1 MINLDIPLNEK
12 TIKLILENNYIDR
25 NKYLNGILNI
35 LNTINQSKIIA
46 LDGEWGSGK
55 TWFVKSLEYLLNNDV
70 TNIKINEINIDNLK
84 NAKDEYMTFYY
95 NAWEND
101 DASSAMLS
109 LIYSL
114 VNDSCLQKESNKT
127 GTFPRILNTLIKYA
141 TNGSVDIKN
150 DIFGEQWTNKQ
161 ITDEIKTS
169 EEIKDTFRELIN
181 NLLIENKNKILII
194 IDEIDRCK
202 PTFAIDLLENIKHF
216 YDDERIVFLVST
228 NNKQLSASVCKVYG
242 EKYDGDAYLD
252 KFFDLN
258 LELPNNYIE
267 KYIMAIDENKSSSHY
282 SAKSCREI
290 AKYYNFTMREYNRY
304 LKSIEMIKK
313 YIGIT
318 GLIYY
323 ISVPINHIFIPLA
336 MALKIKKKSEYYTFI
351 NGNLFSAI
359 EYLIDNN
366 EYFYGIGRNTLKN
379 KNISIIDEIY
389 HMQTSEE
396 EKKEIEK
403 KEINNTLKEIYY
415 NVFHNCKDEK
425 HKWEYKENFE
435 NLLDIISM
443 MK

>member
-1 MINLDIPLNEK
+1 MINLDIPLNDN
-12 TIKLILENNYIDR
+12 TIRQIIENNYIDR
-25 NKYLNGILNI
+25 NKYLNGLLNI
-35 LNTINQSKIIA
+35 LNTINESKIIA

-55 TWFVKSLEYLLNNDV
+55 TWFVKSLEYLLNNDM
-70 TNIKINEINIDNLK
+70 NMKINEINIDTLK
-84 NAKDEYMTFYY
+84 NVKNEYMTFYY

-109 LIYSL
+109 LIYKL
-114 VNDSCLQKESNKT
+114 VNDSCLQKENDKT
-127 GTFPRILNTLIKYA
+127 GMFPKILNTLIKYA
-141 TNGSVDIKN
+141 TNGAVDVKN
-150 DIFGEQWTNKQ
+150 DLFGEQWTNKQ

-216 YDDERIVFLVST
+216 YDDKRIVFLVST

-242 EKYDGDAYLD
+242 EKYDGDTYLD

-267 KYIMAIDENKSSSHY
+267 KYIMAIDENKSSSQY

-304 LKSIEMIKK
+304 LKSIEMIKE
-313 YIGIT
+313 YIGT
-318 GLIYY
+318 AGLIYY

-351 NGNLFSAI
+351 NGNLFSVV
-359 EYLIDNN
+359 EDLIDNN
-366 EYFYGIGRNTLKN
+366 EYFYRIGRNTLKN

-389 HMQTSEE
+389 GMKISED
-396 EKKEIEK
+396 EKKERER
-403 KEINNTLKEIYY
+403 KEIINTLKEIYY
-415 NVFHNCKDEK
+415 NVFNGCNDEE
-425 HKWEYKENFE
+425 HKWEYKENLE

>member
-1 MINLDIPLNEK
+1 MINLDIPLNEN
-12 TIKLILENNYIDR
+12 TIKQIIENNYIDR

-35 LNTINQSKIIA
+35 LNTINESKIIA

-55 TWFVKSLEYLLNNDV
+55 TWFVKSLEYLLNNDF

-84 NAKDEYMTFYY
+84 NVKDEYMTFYY

-114 VNDSCLQKESNKT
+114 VNDSCLQKESDKT
-127 GTFPRILNTLIKYA
+127 GMFPRILNTLIKYA
-141 TNGSVDIKN
+141 TNGAVDIKN

-216 YDDERIVFLVST
+216 YDDERIVFLVAT

-267 KYIMAIDENKSSSHY
+267 KYIMAIDENKSSSQY
-282 SAKSCREI
+282 SVKSCREI
-290 AKYYNFTMREYNRY
+290 ARYYNFTMREYNRY
-304 LKSIEMIKK
+304 LKSIEMIKE
-313 YIGIT
+313 YIGNT
-318 GLIYY
+318 ELNY

-336 MALKIKKKSEYYTFI
+336 IALKIKKKRDYYTFI
-351 NGNLFSAI
+351 NGNLFSDI
-359 EYLIDNN
+359 EDLIDNN
-366 EYFYGIGRNTLKN
+366 EYFYRIGRNTLKN
-379 KNISIIDEIY
+379 KNISIIDDIY
-389 HMQTSEE
+389 HMQISEE
-396 EKKEIEK
+396 EKKEREK
-403 KEINNTLKEIYY
+403 KEINNTLQEIYY
-415 NVFHNCKDEK
+415 NVFDNCKDGN
-425 HKWEYKENFE
+425 HKYEYKENFE

>member
-1 MINLDIPLNEK
+1 MINLDIPLNDN
-12 TIKLILENNYIDR
+12 TIRQIIENNYIDR
-25 NKYLNGILNI
+25 NKYLNGLLNI
-35 LNTINQSKIIA
+35 LNTINESKIIA

-55 TWFVKSLEYLLNNDV
+55 TWFVKSLEYLLNNDI
-70 TNIKINEINIDNLK
+70 NMKINEINIDTLK
-84 NAKDEYMTFYY
+84 NVKNKYMTFYY

-109 LIYSL
+109 LIYKL
-114 VNDSCLQKESNKT
+114 VNDSCLQKENDKT
-127 GTFPRILNTLIKYA
+127 GMVPRILNTLIKYA
-141 TNGSVDIKN
+141 TNGAVDVKN
-150 DIFGEQWTNKQ
+150 DLFGEQWTNKQ

-181 NLLIENKNKILII
+181 NLLIENKNKILIM

-216 YDDERIVFLVST
+216 YDDKRIVFLVST

-242 EKYDGDAYLD
+242 EKYDGDTYLD

-267 KYIMAIDENKSSSHY
+267 KYIMAIDENKSSSQY

-304 LKSIEMIKK
+304 LRSIEMIKE
-313 YIGIT
+313 YIGT
-318 GLIYY
+318 AGLIYY

-359 EYLIDNN
+359 ENLIDNN

-389 HMQTSEE
+389 NMQISEE
-396 EKKEIEK
+396 QKRERERKEI
-403 KEINNTLKEIYY
+403 INTLKEIYY
-415 NVFHNCKDEK
+415 NVFDDCKDEI
-425 HKWEYKENFE
+425 HKWEYKENLE